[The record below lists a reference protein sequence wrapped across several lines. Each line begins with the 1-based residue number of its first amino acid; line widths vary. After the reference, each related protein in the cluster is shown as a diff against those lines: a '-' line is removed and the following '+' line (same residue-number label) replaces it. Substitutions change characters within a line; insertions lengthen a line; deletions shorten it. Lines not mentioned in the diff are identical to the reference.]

1 MNVSAESIVETLL
14 SAGYQIEQ
22 WSLRGAGQNRLAILA
37 NDEWVF
43 RYPLHR
49 DAANSMEL
57 EVAVLQAI
65 HGRLPVFTPDPEIF
79 VDVAGLEWRVMA
91 YPFIVGQI
99 LGVDQINELG
109 GSALSRLGKD
119 LGRFLTTLHSTPT
132 SLFSG
137 SELRDEDGHQRWV
150 RFTEDVRNILKP
162 RVTSSIW
169 NRLNRKLSKSVEK
182 ITRFQY
188 EPVLRHG
195 DFGFR
200 NFIFDDRS
208 RLTGVIDFGSAGLG
222 DPAVDVASLI
232 ATNGP
237 GDSMIDHVSPAYPL
251 TDDLLLR
258 ARIYR
263 DTFPLQHALLGAKS
277 DDELAIK
284 EGIDSYLNE

>member
-1 MNVSAESIVETLL
+1 MNVSAESIVEALL

-22 WSLRGAGQNRLAILA
+22 WSLLGAGQNSVAILA

-49 DAANSMEL
+49 DVAESMEL
-57 EVAVLQAI
+57 EVAVLRAI

-79 VDVAGLEWRVMA
+79 VEVAGLEWRVMA
-91 YPFIVGQI
+91 YPFIAGEV
-99 LGVDQINELG
+99 LGVDRINELG

-119 LGRFLTTLHSTPT
+119 LGRFLTTLHSTPA
-132 SLFSG
+132 SLFGNSG
-137 SELRDEDGHQRWV
+137 LRDEDGHQRWV

-162 RVTSSIW
+162 RITSSVW
-169 NRLNRKLSKSVEK
+169 NRSNRKLSKSVEK
-182 ITRFQY
+182 INRFQY

-195 DFGFR
+195 DFGFG
-200 NFIFDDRS
+200 NFVFDDRS
-208 RLTGVIDFGSAGLG
+208 RLAGVIDFGSAGLG
-222 DPAVDVASLI
+222 DPALDVASLI

-237 GDSMIDHVSPAYPL
+237 GDSMIGHVSPAYPL

-263 DTFPLQHALLGAKS
+263 DTFPLQQALLGVKS

>member
-1 MNVSAESIVETLL
+1 MNVSAESIVEALL
-14 SAGYQIEQ
+14 SVGSQIEQ
-22 WSLRGAGQNRLAILA
+22 WSLLGSGQNSIAILA
-37 NDEWVF
+37 NGEWVF

-49 DAANSMEL
+49 AAADSMEL
-57 EVAVLQAI
+57 EVAVLRSV

-79 VDVAGLEWRVMA
+79 VEVAGLEWRVMA
-91 YPFIVGQI
+91 YPFIAGQV
-99 LGVDQINELG
+99 LGVDQINELS
-109 GSALSRLGKD
+109 GSTLSRLGKD

-137 SELRDEDGHQRWV
+137 SNLRDKDGNQRWAS
-150 RFTEDVRNILKP
+150 FTEDVRGILKP
-162 RVTSSIW
+162 RITSSDW
-169 NRLNRKLSKSVEK
+169 KRSNRKLGKSVEK
-182 ITRFQY
+182 ISRFQY

-195 DFGFR
+195 DFGFG
-200 NFIFDDRS
+200 NFVFDGRS
-208 RLTGVIDFGSAGLG
+208 RLAGVIDFGSAGLG
-222 DPAVDVASLI
+222 DPAVDIAALS

-237 GDSMIDHVSPAYPL
+237 GDSMIDHVRQAYPL
-251 TDDLLLR
+251 TDELLQR

>member
-169 NRLNRKLSKSVEK
+169 NRSNRKLSKSVEK

-208 RLTGVIDFGSAGLG
+208 RLTGVIDFSSAGLG
-222 DPAVDVASLI
+222 DPAVDVASMI

-237 GDSMIDHVSPAYPL
+237 GNSMIDHVSPAYPL

-263 DTFPLQHALLGAKS
+263 DTFPLQHA
-277 DDELAIK
+277 
-284 EGIDSYLNE
+284 